1 MELNLNRVPPP
12 ELTQQAEENKVEEPI
27 ATTDQNTIV
36 LPETPPQSQ
45 ATEEQKPDLFFDS
58 FNKRFGTAYKA
69 DDEIKGLFDAPKRI
83 SEYEAKLKDF
93 ETLKAEA
100 DKRQKEIERLEGLND
115 PLKFFSS
122 PETYVAEQLRIKYP
136 DKDPVLLQ
144 EIATTDVD
152 KMEDFDV
159 LAKSMR
165 MFVRNLPEGG
175 RYIKDVLYK
184 KYGIDVDTPLSDID
198 GATKTQIA
206 LDAAT
211 ERNRIN
217 DLKKS
222 IDLPKVITKEERA
235 KAEADF
241 SAKRMQALAP
251 LREQYTKFEKYSDG
265 QGLDFDVPKEFQ
277 AKLGDIFDG
286 MFIEAGHE
294 PDEKTIA
301 AAEDLKI
308 AWFLKENFSK
318 IKEVIVKQAQTDLQA
333 KIDAESHNDSPPNTT
348 TATDQNTN
356 QELPGIGKLVNTLR
370 GK

>member
-12 ELTQQAEENKVEEPI
+12 EFTQQTEENKVEEPI
-27 ATTDQNTIV
+27 ATTEQNTV
-36 LPETPPQSQ
+36 VPPETPPQGQ
-45 ATEEQKPDLFFDS
+45 AAEEPKPDLFFDT
-58 FNKRFGTAYKA
+58 FNKRYGTAYKA
-69 DDEIKGLFDAPKRI
+69 DDEIKGLFDAPKKI
-83 SEYEAKLKDF
+83 SEYEARISDY

-100 DKRQKEIERLEGLND
+100 EQRQKEIERLEGLND

-152 KMEDFDV
+152 KMGDFDV

-175 RYIKDVLYK
+175 KYVRDVLYR
-184 KYGIDVDTPLSDID
+184 KYGIDSDMSLEDID

-222 IDLPKVITKEERA
+222 IELPKVITKEERA
-235 KAEADF
+235 KAEADL
-241 SAKRMQALAP
+241 SAKRLQALAP
-251 LREQYTKFEKYSDG
+251 LRERYTKFEKFSDG

-277 AKLGDIFDG
+277 AKLGEMFDG
-286 MFIEAGHE
+286 MFVEAGHE
-294 PDEKTIA
+294 PDEKTIQ

-308 AWFLKENFSK
+308 AWFLKDNFSK
-318 IKEVIVKQAQTDLQA
+318 IKEVIVKQAQTELQA
-333 KIDAESHNDSPPNTT
+333 KIDKESHNDSPPNTA
-348 TATDQNTN
+348 TATDQNP
-356 QELPGIGKLVNTLR
+356 QQQLQGIGKLVSTLR